1 MDKLLL
7 GIDFGT
13 STNFVTKYDFDKK
26 NAVAVANMGGYAG
39 SNIFDN
45 CIYIESE
52 NNLIIGDKKK
62 YIQYPENSFQDI
74 KRFIV
79 SDQWRHQVPNLN
91 YREVTAM
98 DIAEMIFKSIKQK
111 VEKNEARS
119 IDGAVITVPYAYSD
133 VYKNRI
139 KEAAEKAG
147 IPVIKLVEEPVAAAI
162 SFGIF
167 SDRIPDGKKE
177 KIVVFDL
184 GGGTFDITV
193 FQFKKDDKQHA
204 TIEVLNTDGVEKLG
218 GKTIDGLFSDKLRN
232 NLDIEYIDFPEE
244 KEKRKFQ
251 QTLIDVASRE
261 KELLSSEEEVDI
273 FEPLTVNKVSRELE
287 LIVKRE
293 EFNSWLKDNNI
304 VGQIQ
309 DALYRS
315 LDAID
320 LEPKDIDRIVLAGGS
335 SSIPLIYQ
343 IVEDFF
349 GKKPESRQN
358 LGELVGHGAGIVAG
372 LSADNSLHYEVIRK
386 TSKDIGIASSN
397 KFKRI
402 LYKNWRYNQESSP
415 ISVNLSNKDTASV
428 VFFYEGDSS
437 RIESCERIGKCT
449 INSRNFLDGKVQIS
463 LMRDEDTGRLKY
475 IFRNSNHD
483 IVSENFMQDLDA

>member
-1 MDKLLL
+1 MNKLLL

-13 STNFVTKYDFDKK
+13 STNFVTKYDFDKR
-26 NAVAVANMGGYAG
+26 NAVAVANMGGYGG

-79 SDQWRHQVPNLN
+79 SDQWKHQVPSLN

-98 DIAEMIFKSIKQK
+98 DVAEMIFKAIKQK

-119 IDGAVITVPYAYSD
+119 VDGAVITVPYAYSD
-133 VYKNRI
+133 MYKKRI
-139 KEAAEKAG
+139 KEAAENAG

-167 SDRIPDGKKE
+167 SDKIPNGKKE

-193 FQFKKDDKQHA
+193 FQFKKDDEQHA

-218 GKTIDGLFSDKLRN
+218 GKTIDDLFADKLKN
-232 NLDIEYIDFPEE
+232 SLNIEYVDFSEE
-244 KEKRKFQ
+244 KEKKKFQ
-251 QTLIDVASRE
+251 QALIDVASRE
-261 KELLSSEEEVDI
+261 KELLSNQEEIDI
-273 FEPLTVNKVSRELE
+273 FEPLTINKVSKELE
-287 LIVKRE
+287 ITIKRE
-293 EFNSWLKDNNI
+293 EFNSWLKDNNV

-315 LDAID
+315 LDVID
-320 LEPKDIDRIVLAGGS
+320 LEPKDIDRVVLAGGS

-358 LGELVGHGAGIVAG
+358 LGELVGLGAGIVAG
-372 LSADNSLHYEVIRK
+372 LSADNSLHYDIIRK

-397 KFKRI
+397 KFRRI
-402 LYKNWRYNQESSP
+402 LYKNWKYDNESLP
-415 ISVNLSNKDTASV
+415 ITINLRNDSANV
-428 VFFYEGDSS
+428 VYFYEGDSS
-437 RIESCERIGKCT
+437 RIESCEKIGKCA
-449 INSRNFLDGKVQIS
+449 IESRDFSDGKVQIS
-463 LMRDEDTGRLKY
+463 LMRDENTGRLKC
-475 IFRNSNHD
+475 IFRNSAND
-483 IVSENFMQDLDA
+483 IVLENFMQDLDA

>member
-26 NAVAVANMGGYAG
+26 DAVAVANMGAYGG
-39 SNIFDN
+39 SNIFEN

-74 KRFIV
+74 KRFIT
-79 SDQWRHQVPNLN
+79 SDQWKHKVPSLGHK
-91 YREVTAM
+91 EVTAV
-98 DIAEMIFKSIKQK
+98 DVAEMIFKAIKQK
-111 VEKNEARS
+111 VEKAEARQ

-133 VYKNRI
+133 VYKKRI
-139 KEAAEKAG
+139 TEAAEKAG

-167 SDRIPDGKKE
+167 SDKIPDGKKE

-193 FQFKKDDKQHA
+193 FQFQKNDKQHA
-204 TIEVLNTDGVEKLG
+204 KIEVLNTDGVERLG
-218 GKTIDGLFSDKLRN
+218 GKTIDDLVADKFRNHLGVEYVDFS
-232 NLDIEYIDFPEE
+232 EE
-244 KEKRKFQ
+244 KEKKKFQ
-251 QTLIDVASRE
+251 QSLLEVSARE
-261 KELLSSEEEVDI
+261 KELLSNEESVDI
-273 FEPLTVNKVSRELE
+273 YEPLTVNKKSAELE
-287 LIVKRE
+287 LEVTRD
-293 EFNSWLKDNNI
+293 EFNDWLKSNNI

-309 DALYRS
+309 DALDRS

-349 GKKPESRQN
+349 GKKPESRKN

-397 KFKRI
+397 KFRKI
-402 LYKNWRYNQESSP
+402 LYKNWRYDQESSP
-415 ISVNLSNKDTASV
+415 ISVNLSNKDSASV
-428 VFFYEGDSS
+428 VYFYEGDSS
-437 RIESCERIGKCT
+437 RIEACEKIGKCT
-449 INSRNFLDGKVQIS
+449 IEGRHFPDGKVQIS

-475 IFRNSNHD
+475 IFRNSSD
-483 IVSENFMQDLDA
+483 AIVAQEFMQNMDA